1 MYFTLSTNRSKEWK
15 WNLGAHF
22 IKVTPSLQQSFQW
35 RTTCINVIIN
45 VSILN
50 KNFVLMTNHLFKDP
64 KWLIN
69 IHYFV
74 DLMNISIGMKILTLQ
89 VDLHISHYQQVNLG
103 TENENENWE
112 PFYRGNSKF
121 VTISTIK

>member
-1 MYFTLSTNRSKEWK
+1 
-15 WNLGAHF
+15 
-22 IKVTPSLQQSFQW
+22 
-35 RTTCINVIIN
+35 
-45 VSILN
+45 
-50 KNFVLMTNHLFKDP
+50 
-64 KWLIN
+64 
-69 IHYFV
+69 
-74 DLMNISIGMKILTLQ
+74 MNISIGMKILTLQ